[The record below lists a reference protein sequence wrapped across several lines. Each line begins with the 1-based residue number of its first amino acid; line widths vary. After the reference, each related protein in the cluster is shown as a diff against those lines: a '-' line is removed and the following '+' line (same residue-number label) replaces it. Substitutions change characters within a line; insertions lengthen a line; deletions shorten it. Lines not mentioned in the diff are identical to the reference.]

1 MFEDL
6 HLSRRELFRKS
17 ALMWLA
23 AGYNWRIPVAPR
35 FQLGACDWSVG
46 KALNPEA
53 FDRAKQIG
61 LQGIQVSYNTSKDQ
75 AGLSVPA
82 TLQSIQEASRRTGIR
97 VSSLAIGE
105 LNRVPYKSEPRTEEW
120 VWNSVDAAKKLDV
133 KVILLAFF
141 SEGDLCNDEKGK
153 KAVIERLKKVAPH
166 AEKQGI
172 VLGIESYLSAQE
184 HLDMIHAV
192 GSPAVKVY
200 YDFRNSVDAG
210 HDIFKEI
217 PMLGKEMICEIHMKE
232 NGHRL
237 GEGPLDWPRIAA
249 ALNGINY
256 SGWMQIEG
264 AIPPGGEVIAC
275 YEHNRKYL
283 ESLFSFK

>member
-17 ALMWLA
+17 AFMCLA
-23 AGYNWRIPVAPR
+23 AGQEWNLPFKPKL
-35 FQLGACDWSVG
+35 QLGACDWSVG

-61 LQGIQVSYNTSKDQ
+61 LQGIQVSYNTSKDR

-82 TLQSIQEASRRTGIR
+82 TLTSIKEASESTGIQI
-97 VSSLAIGE
+97 SSLAIGE
-105 LNRVPYKSEPRTEEW
+105 LNRVPYKSEPLTEEW
-120 VWNSVDAAKKLDV
+120 VWNSVDAAKKLKV

-141 SEGDLCNDEKGK
+141 SEGDLRNDEKGK
-153 KAVIERLKKVAPH
+153 KAVIERLKKAAPH
-166 AEKQGI
+166 AEKQGV
-172 VLGIESYLSAQE
+172 VLGIESYLSGRE
-184 HLDMIHAV
+184 HLDIIQAV

-200 YDFRNSVDAG
+200 YDFRNAVDAG

-232 NGHRL
+232 NGQRL
-237 GEGPLDWPRIAA
+237 GQGTLDWPKIAA
-249 ALNGINY
+249 ALNEINY

-264 AIPPGGEVIAC
+264 ATPPAAELIAC
-275 YEHNRKYL
+275 YQHNRKYL